1 MDMKKSVF
9 SYLDP
14 LVMDSRVFEQT
25 QELRLAEGQPD
36 VEKVLG
42 VWGQPVLRSK
52 EWRGDTVGFSGGM
65 LLFVLYRPE
74 DGSQPRMLEGWAAI
88 QGRWDLP
95 QMMPEGKLL
104 LNLFQSSM
112 DARTVSPRKI
122 LVRCGLGVCLQAL
135 APAEGTQWLPG
146 DLPEDV
152 HILEKVEPVRLYQS
166 AGEKT
171 FQMEEALS
179 DFGEDQVL
187 CYTVRVT
194 VSDQKVVGNKLAFRG
209 AAELQALLAGEE
221 GAAGS
226 RNISFPFSQFAE
238 LEGTFGSNAE
248 AEVIPAV
255 TSAELE
261 EEGDGTRR
269 LKLGITAQYAISDMM
284 ELHRVE
290 DAYSNL
296 RPVKLTV
303 EELLLAPIVDSRWET
318 VAGRGRLPDQVPG
331 ALQMTAWPEPP
342 RVERQESGTILRAW
356 GTAQVL
362 WKEDNG
368 LAGATSRWDGEK
380 CLPTGEG
387 SRVYVTAC
395 AIGQPQPEP
404 ASGDSLSV
412 ELRCRVLTL
421 DKSGIS
427 QVSGMEL
434 GEPGTPDPDRPS
446 LILCRAEK
454 KDLWTI
460 AKETGSTVE
469 AIQRANGLE
478 GESTPGQMLLIP
490 IA

>member
-1 MDMKKSVF
+1 MDMKKSAF

-14 LVMDSRVFEQT
+14 LMMDSRVFEQT

-74 DGSQPRMLEGWAAI
+74 DGTEPRILEGWAAI

-95 QMMPEGKLL
+95 QTVPEGKLL
-104 LNLFQSSM
+104 LNLFPSSM

-135 APAEGTQWLPG
+135 APTEGCQWTPQ

-152 HILEKVEPVRLYQS
+152 HILEKRSPLRLYQT
-166 AGEKT
+166 AGEKI
-171 FQMEEALS
+171 FQLEEAIS
-179 DFGEDQVL
+179 DSGEDKIL
-187 CYTVRVT
+187 SFTVRLT

-209 AAELQALLAGEE
+209 TAEIQALLSGE
-221 GAAGS
+221 GGTFGS
-226 RNISFPFSQFAE
+226 RSFQSPFSQFAE
-238 LEGTFGSNAE
+238 LSGTFGNDAE

-261 EEGDGTRR
+261 EDADGTQR
-269 LKLGITAQYAISDMM
+269 LKLGLTAQYAISDLM
-284 ELHRVE
+284 EFCRVE

-303 EELLLAPIVDSRWET
+303 EELPLSPIVDSRWET
-318 VAGRGRLPDQVPG
+318 VAGMGRLPDQVPG
-331 ALQMTAWPEPP
+331 ALQMTAWAEPP
-342 RVERQESGTILRAW
+342 RVERQEIGTTFSTY

-362 WKEDNG
+362 WEEDG
-368 LAGATSRWDGEK
+368 SLAGTTSRWEGEK
-380 CLPTGEG
+380 SLPTGEG
-387 SRVYVTAC
+387 SRTYITAC
-395 AIGQPQPEP
+395 ALGQPQPEP
-404 ASGDSLSV
+404 ASRDSLSV

-427 QVSGMEL
+427 QVSAIEL

-469 AIQRANGLE
+469 AIQKANALE

>member
-1 MDMKKSVF
+1 
-9 SYLDP
+9 
-14 LVMDSRVFEQT
+14 MDSRVFEQT
-25 QELRLAEGQPD
+25 QASCGWQRDSRMWRRFWGCGASRCCAVRNGGGTRWAFPAGDAALRALPAGGRQPAQDAGGLGSHSGQMGSAQD
-36 VEKVLG
+36 
-42 VWGQPVLRSK
+42 
-52 EWRGDTVGFSGGM
+52 DTGGK
-65 LLFVLYRPE
+65 
-74 DGSQPRMLEGWAAI
+74 AASE
-88 QGRWDLP
+88 P
-95 QMMPEGKLL
+95 F
-104 LNLFQSSM
+104 FQSSM

-209 AAELQALLAGEE
+209 AAEVQALLAGEE

-238 LEGTFGSNAE
+238 LEGTFGSDAE

-261 EEGDGTRR
+261 EDGDGTRR

-296 RPVKLTV
+296 RPVKLTL
-303 EELLLAPIVDSRWET
+303 EELLLAPVVDSRWET

-380 CLPTGEG
+380 CLPTG
-387 SRVYVTAC
+387 RA
-395 AIGQPQPEP
+395 A
-404 ASGDSLSV
+404 AS
-412 ELRCRVLTL
+412 
-421 DKSGIS
+421 
-427 QVSGMEL
+427 M
-434 GEPGTPDPDRPS
+434 
-446 LILCRAEK
+446 
-454 KDLWTI
+454 
-460 AKETGSTVE
+460 
-469 AIQRANGLE
+469 
-478 GESTPGQMLLIP
+478 
-490 IA
+490 

>member
-1 MDMKKSVF
+1 MDMKKSIF

-14 LVMDSRVFEQT
+14 LMMDSRVFEQT

-74 DGSQPRMLEGWAAI
+74 DGSGPRMLEGWAAI

-95 QMMPEGKLL
+95 QTVPEGKLL
-104 LNLFQSSM
+104 LNLFPSFM

-135 APAEGTQWLPG
+135 TAAEGTQWIPQ

-152 HILEKVEPVRLYQS
+152 HILEKAEPVRLYQS

-171 FQMEEALS
+171 FQMEEVLS
-179 DFGEDQVL
+179 DSGEDRVL

-209 AAELQALLAGEE
+209 TAEIQVLLAGKE
-221 GAAGS
+221 GAAES
-226 RNISFPFSQFAE
+226 RNFQFPFSQFAE
-238 LEGTFGSNAE
+238 LEGTFGSDAE

-261 EEGDGTRR
+261 ESADGAGR
-269 LKLGITAQYAISDMM
+269 LKLGITAQYAISDLA
-284 ELHRVE
+284 ELRRVE

-296 RPVKLTV
+296 RPVKLTM
-303 EELLLAPIVDSRWET
+303 EELALAPIVDSRWEMISGT
-318 VAGRGRLPDQVPG
+318 GRLPDQVPG
-331 ALQMTAWPEPP
+331 ALQMTAWAEPP
-342 RVERQESGTILRAW
+342 RVERQEVGTGLSAH
-356 GTAQVL
+356 GTAQLL
-362 WKEDNG
+362 WEEDAG
-368 LAGATSRWDGEK
+368 LTGTTCRWEGEK
-380 CLPTGEG
+380 TLPTGEG
-387 SRVYVTAC
+387 CRAYVTAC
-395 AIGQPQPEP
+395 VLSQPQPEP
-404 ASGDSLSV
+404 ASRDSLSV

-421 DKSGIS
+421 DKGGIFQAS
-427 QVSGMEL
+427 SIEL
-434 GEPGTPDPDRPS
+434 GDLRAPDPDRPS
-446 LILCRAEK
+446 LILRRAEK

-460 AKETGSTVE
+460 AKEAGSTVE

-478 GESTPGQMLLIP
+478 GEPTPGQMLLIP

>member
-1 MDMKKSVF
+1 
-9 SYLDP
+9 
-14 LVMDSRVFEQT
+14 
-25 QELRLAEGQPD
+25 
-36 VEKVLG
+36 
-42 VWGQPVLRSK
+42 
-52 EWRGDTVGFSGGM
+52 
-65 LLFVLYRPE
+65 
-74 DGSQPRMLEGWAAI
+74 
-88 QGRWDLP
+88 
-95 QMMPEGKLL
+95 
-104 LNLFQSSM
+104 
-112 DARTVSPRKI
+112 
-122 LVRCGLGVCLQAL
+122 
-135 APAEGTQWLPG
+135 
-146 DLPEDV
+146 
-152 HILEKVEPVRLYQS
+152 
-166 AGEKT
+166 
-171 FQMEEALS
+171 
-179 DFGEDQVL
+179 
-187 CYTVRVT
+187 
-194 VSDQKVVGNKLAFRG
+194 
-209 AAELQALLAGEE
+209 
-221 GAAGS
+221 
-226 RNISFPFSQFAE
+226 
-238 LEGTFGSNAE
+238 
-248 AEVIPAV
+248 
-255 TSAELE
+255 
-261 EEGDGTRR
+261 
-269 LKLGITAQYAISDMM
+269 MM

-296 RPVKLTV
+296 RPVKLTL

-368 LAGATSRWDGEK
+368 IAGATSRWDGEK
-380 CLPTGEG
+380 SLPTGEG

-395 AIGQPQPEP
+395 AVGQPQPEP

-421 DKSGIS
+421 DKSGIC